1 MMNRFVDRYCKALD
15 ALIALLL
22 AAMVL
27 LVFGNVVLR
36 YVFNSGITVSEEM
49 SRWMFVWLT
58 FIGAVIAVHR
68 HAHLGTDALVGR
80 LPAGGKRVCL
90 VIGHLLMLWICWL
103 LLQGTWQQVLINA
116 SVTAPA
122 SGLPVAIVYAGGL
135 FFAVS
140 AAPLL
145 LIDLLRAIRGELS
158 DDELV
163 MIQESED
170 MTRLADVA
178 DRPATTSGRQAA

>member
-1 MMNRFVDRYCKALD
+1 MPNRYIDRYCKALD

-27 LVFGNVVLR
+27 LVFSNVVLR
-36 YVFNSGITVSEEM
+36 YIFNSGITVSEEM

-68 HAHLGTDALVGR
+68 RAHLGTDALVGR
-80 LPAGGKRVCL
+80 LSARGKRVCL
-90 VIGHLLMLWICWL
+90 VAGHLLMLWICWL
-103 LLQGTWQQVLINA
+103 LLKGTWQQVQINA

-122 SGLPVAIVYAGGL
+122 SGLPVAIVYAAGL

-145 LIDLLRAIRGELS
+145 LLDLVRALRGKLS
-158 DDELV
+158 EDELV

-170 MTRLADVA
+170 MTRLEDVSHA
-178 DRPATTSGRQAA
+178 KDPGRQPA

>member
-1 MMNRFVDRYCKALD
+1 MINRFADRYCKVLD

-27 LVFGNVVLR
+27 LVFSNVVLR
-36 YVFNSGITVSEEM
+36 YVFNSGIAVSEEM

-68 HAHLGTDALVGR
+68 HAHLGTDALVTR
-80 LPAGGKRVCL
+80 LSARGKRVCL
-90 VIGHLLMLWICWL
+90 VVGHLLMLWICWL
-103 LLQGTWQQVLINA
+103 LFKGAWQQVLINA
-116 SVTAPA
+116 NVTAPA
-122 SGLPVAIVYAGGL
+122 SGLPMAVVYAGGL

-145 LIDLLRAIRGELS
+145 LIDLVRAIRGTLGE
-158 DDELV
+158 DELV

-170 MTRLADVA
+170 MARLVDIAE
-178 DRPATTSGRQAA
+178 PGKTPGRQAA